1 MNRTKSYRYMWIF
14 CIFIGIICSEK
25 IMKRSNAAERYYKK
39 NLIVFSVVFIPLI
52 LIFVA
57 LAFAFNDVPRATIF
71 PIVLTLTFI
80 PFLIYYL
87 VKYIHYKNV
96 VFDKVKRGKVVDCE
110 TFNRGR
116 YGTFVG
122 FYVVFNDEYGE
133 ERKVLTKHCHNRADG
148 YLGCQ
153 VDVGYDASTGEWIV
167 LE

>member
-1 MNRTKSYRYMWIF
+1 
-14 CIFIGIICSEK
+14 
-25 IMKRSNAAERYYKK
+25 MKRSNAAERYYKK
-39 NLIVFSVVFIPLI
+39 NLIVFSAVFIPFI
-52 LIFVA
+52 LVFIA
-57 LAFAFNDVPRATIF
+57 LAFAFNDVPRAIIF
-71 PIVLTLTFI
+71 PIILSLTFI
-80 PFLIYYL
+80 PFLIYYSA
-87 VKYIHYKNV
+87 KYIHYKNV

-148 YLGCQ
+148 YLGYQ
-153 VDVGYDASTGEWIV
+153 VEVGFDASTGEWII

>member
-1 MNRTKSYRYMWIF
+1 MWIF

-25 IMKRSNAAERYYKK
+25 NMKRSNAAERYYKK
-39 NLIVFSVVFIPLI
+39 NLIVFSAVFIPFI
-52 LIFVA
+52 LVFIA
-57 LAFAFNDVPRATIF
+57 LAFAFNDVRRATIY
-71 PIVLTLTFI
+71 PIVLSIVTLPFI
-80 PFLIYYL
+80 IYYL

-122 FYVVFNDEYGE
+122 FYVVINDEYGE
-133 ERKVLTKHCHNRADG
+133 ERKVLTKHCHSRADG

-153 VDVGYDASTGEWIV
+153 VDVGYDASTGEWII